1 MRGKRETPSER
12 AFAAKHCDNPRAIA
26 KYLNDAL
33 ATGDSVRITK
43 AIGDMVRAH
52 GVTRVSR
59 RAHMRRD
66 NLYRAFKGELKP
78 AFDKVIKVLIALNIQ
93 LVAKPRR
100 RLVEPG
106 LKVKH
111 K

>member
-33 ATGDSVRITK
+33 ATGDSVLITK
-43 AIGDMVRAH
+43 AIGDMVRAQ

-59 RAHMRRD
+59 RAHNLAVASHFCRRFGCHQP
-66 NLYRAFKGELKP
+66 YR
-78 AFDKVIKVLIALNIQ
+78 DWSVS
-93 LVAKPRR
+93 
-100 RLVEPG
+100 
-106 LKVKH
+106 
-111 K
+111 

>member
-33 ATGDSVRITK
+33 ATGDSVLLTK
-43 AIGDMVRAH
+43 AIGDMVRAQ

-59 RAHMRRD
+59 RPHMRRD

-78 AFDKVIKVLIALNIQ
+78 AFDKVIKVLIALDIE
-93 LVAKPRR
+93 LVAKPSA
-100 RLVEPG
+100 G
-106 LKVKH
+106 L
-111 K
+111 

>member
-1 MRGKRETPSER
+1 MRGRKETPTER
-12 AFAAKHCDNPRAIA
+12 AFTAKHCDNPRAIA

-33 ATGDSVRITK
+33 ATGDSVLITK
-43 AIGDMVRAH
+43 AIGAMVRAH

-66 NLYRAFKGELKP
+66 NLYRSFKGELKP
-78 AFDKVIKVLIALNIQ
+78 AFDKVIKVLIALDIQ
-93 LVAKPRR
+93 LVAKPSA
-100 RLVEPG
+100 RLVELG
-106 LKVKH
+106 LKAKG

>member
-1 MRGKRETPSER
+1 MRGRKETPSER

-26 KYLNDAL
+26 KYLNDVL
-33 ATGDSVRITK
+33 ATGDSVLITK
-43 AIGDMVRAH
+43 AIGDMVRAQ

-78 AFDKVIKVLIALNIQ
+78 AFDKVIKVLIALDIE
-93 LVAKPRR
+93 LVAK
-100 RLVEPG
+100 
-106 LKVKH
+106 VK

>member
-1 MRGKRETPSER
+1 MRGKEKRP
-12 AFAAKHCDNPRAIA
+12 ANALLLQNIAIIPGRLP

-33 ATGDSVRITK
+33 ATVDSVLITK
-43 AIGDMVRAH
+43 AIGEMVRAQ

-78 AFDKVIKVLIALNIQ
+78 AFDKVIKVLIALDIQ
-93 LVAKPRR
+93 LVAKPSA
-100 RLVEPG
+100 G
-106 LKVKH
+106 L
-111 K
+111 

>member
-26 KYLNDAL
+26 KYLNSAL
-33 ATGDSVRITK
+33 ATGDSVLIIK
-43 AIGDMVRAH
+43 AIGHMVRAH

-66 NLYRAFKGELKP
+66 NLYRAFKGELMP
-78 AFDKVIKVLIALNIQ
+78 AFDKIVKVLIALDIQ
-93 LVAKPRR
+93 LVAKPSAG
-100 RLVEPG
+100 VEIG
-106 LKVKH
+106 RKAKG